1 MMVNEV
7 DPRSRSWAAGL
18 RPGDVIVE
26 VNRRP
31 VSDLDDFNG
40 AIADSSRF
48 TAITAEREDRR
59 VLLLVPRIFEAL
71 PHKVSS
77 TP

>member
-1 MMVNEV
+1 
-7 DPRSRSWAAGL
+7 
-18 RPGDVIVE
+18 VE

-59 VLLLVPRIFEAL
+59 VLLLVP
-71 PHKVSS
+71 
-77 TP
+77 